1 LTAAPLDMGTPH
13 FEPSNLEIVSV
24 DTGNQ
29 AFKVI
34 PAQARARINIRFNDV
49 WTPEPLAAE
58 LRARLDSAGVKFT
71 LTFEP
76 CNALTFL
83 TKPDPFTKL
92 VARVVKRKTGRR
104 PALSTS
110 GGTSDARFIRAYCPV
125 VEFGG
130 IGATAHMGDE
140 HVAVADI
147 EALTEI
153 YAAILEDYFSKE

>member
-1 LTAAPLDMGTPH
+1 
-13 FEPSNLEIVSV
+13 V
-24 DTGNQ
+24 
-29 AFKVI
+29 
-34 PAQARARINIRFNDV
+34 RFNDLWSPDTLV
-49 WTPEPLAAE
+49 GE
-58 LRARLDSAGVKFT
+58 LCGRLDSVGMKFT

-76 CNALTFL
+76 CNAPAFL
-83 TKPDPFTKL
+83 TTPESFTKF
-92 VARVVKRKTGRR
+92 VTDAVEKKTGRR

-125 VEFGG
+125 VEFGLV
-130 IGATAHMGDE
+130 GATAHMVDE